1 MIRRRYKSGLK
12 NFFNLFLHRTDNWL
26 FVNNSGDSYEI
37 IAEGSLND
45 ITVNN
50 VLQWEELKENIMRT
64 KEQLKEE
71 RDKIVKGLE
80 ETYRK
85 LVLFKKEKNSPMIV
99 LREGKITE
107 VDPNDILPTTLY
119 KRNAG

>member
-1 MIRRRYKSGLK
+1 MG
-12 NFFNLFLHRTDNWL
+12 
-26 FVNNSGDSYEI
+26 
-37 IAEGSLND
+37 
-45 ITVNN
+45 
-50 VLQWEELKENIMRT
+50 T

-85 LVLFKKEKNSPMIV
+85 LVEFKKQKKSPMIV
-99 LREGKITE
+99 LREGKITA
-107 VDPNDILPTTLY
+107 VDPNDVLPTTLY